1 VPILQRPTHT
11 EPVQTLAQLQGVRMQ
26 REITTE
32 SLRNEAMDDLL
43 SRWHNWLAP
52 INAGRGYGKKS
63 AGCGSYVASRQYD
76 DENGA
81 LDAAL
86 EHRTMRTVQE
96 CYEQLQHP
104 QSTYILTEAR
114 NLHTGNSVW
123 RHPRLPM
130 DPGELAEIRVEARGQ
145 MLRQM
150 MRRGLV
156 D

>member
-1 VPILQRPTHT
+1 MH
-11 EPVQTLAQLQGVRMQ
+11 

-32 SLRNEAMDDLL
+32 TLRHEAMDDLL
-43 SRWHNWLAP
+43 SRWHHWLAP
-52 INAGRGYGKKS
+52 ISTGRGHGS
-63 AGCGSYVASRQYD
+63 RAPGCGGYVSSRQYD

-86 EHRTMRTVQE
+86 EHRTMRSVQE

-104 QSTYILTEAR
+104 HSTYILTEAR

-123 RHPRLPM
+123 RHPRLPQ
-130 DPGELAEIRVEARGQ
+130 DPGELAEIRVEARRQMLGQ
-145 MLRQM
+145 ML
-150 MRRGLV
+150 RRGLV